1 MGSRMGWVHTLWR
14 ALGSTWLAAV
24 LLAALLIVA
33 LWGSLFPQMPSD
45 PAARQTWLDTVSI
58 RYHRTTHLLRMA
70 GLFELYQTA
79 WFRTLLIILGLVT
92 GICTVQ
98 RLPHLRHAPNR
109 PRAILRPEGFY
120 DEFHHQ
126 ATWPVP
132 SFTTGLAMV
141 QRALRKHGYSFSV
154 AHAPTGDYADLYAEQ
169 GRWGQAGTVVSH
181 AAALLLMAALVV
193 RPHLTWQ
200 EQNVVLVPGQ
210 VHAVGHGHEW
220 AVQAG
225 PLTVDRYPGGEPRQY
240 QVPLTVLLNGSPT
253 QTMIVRLNHP
263 LTVRGVSFHLQGYGP
278 AVEVTAP
285 AGTIYVALVGAQAQ
299 EVTVPGSD
307 VRLRVALL
315 PNDESLYVEAL
326 TAAGA
331 VLGSGPVADGEQIQ
345 VEGVLLT
352 FRISQYTLWQVS
364 HDPTFGWAIAAGAV
378 FLTGVVLS
386 LWIPHRRLW
395 VRIEERQVRLASI
408 DPGTLDHVRAEI
420 SAHLLGEGSH
430 GQ

>member
-1 MGSRMGWVHTLWR
+1 MGSRMGWVHALWR

-33 LWGSLFPQMPSD
+33 LLGSLFPQMPSD
-45 PAARQTWLDTVSI
+45 PAARQAWLDTVSI
-58 RYHRTTHLLRMA
+58 RYHRTTHLLRMV

-79 WFRTLLIILGLVT
+79 WFGTLLIILGLVT

-98 RLPHLRHAPNR
+98 RFPYLRHALHR
-109 PRAILRPEGFY
+109 PQAILRPEGFY
-120 DEFHHQ
+120 NEFPFQ

-132 SFTTGLAMV
+132 SFATGLTTV
-141 QRALRKHGYSFSV
+141 QQALRRHGYLFSV
-154 AHAPTGDYADLYAEQ
+154 AHAPAGDYADLYAEQ
-169 GRWGQAGTVVSH
+169 GRWGQAGTVLSH
-181 AAALLLMAALVV
+181 AAALLLAAALVV

-200 EQNVVLVPGQ
+200 EQNVVLAPGQ

-240 QVPLTVLLNGSPT
+240 QVPLTVLVNGLPA
-253 QTMIVRLNHP
+253 QTRIVRLNHP

-278 AVEVTAP
+278 AVELTAP
-285 AGTIYVALVGAQAQ
+285 DGTICVPLVGSQAQ
-299 EVTVPGSD
+299 EVTVPGSH

-315 PNDESLYVEAL
+315 PHDQSLYVEAL

-345 VEGVLLT
+345 VEGIPLT
-352 FRISQYTLWQVS
+352 FRVSQYTLWQVG

-378 FLTGVVLS
+378 FLIGVVLS

-395 VRIEERQVRLASI
+395 VRIEEAQVRLASI
-408 DPGTLDHVRAEI
+408 DPGTLDRVRAEI
-420 SAHLLGEGSH
+420 SARLLGEGSR
-430 GQ
+430 GE